1 MRVANHAR
9 QISRIGQEARETNR
23 NSEALGRM
31 RVLGYVMVVLELC
44 TLGFGVYHLLH
55 GDFFMSAVALAIEIS
70 LGVLHLTGMSSER
83 ILHQNNHN
91 RINRLGNECDD
102 KEEDLLGV
110 ADAFNI
116 RVSRWYNRIRRGY
129 DDD

>member
-1 MRVANHAR
+1 MRVADHAR
-9 QISRIGQEARETNR
+9 QIRLIGRDTRETNQ

-31 RVLGYVMVVLELC
+31 KGLGYVMVVLELC

-55 GDFFMSAVALAIEIS
+55 GDFFLSAVALAIEIG
-70 LGVLHLTGMSSER
+70 LGVLHLTTMSSER
-83 ILHQNNHN
+83 ILHQNNHD

-102 KEEDLLGV
+102 KEEDLLGAAAV
-110 ADAFNI
+110 FHI
-116 RVSRWYNRIRRGY
+116 GVSRWYNRIRRGY